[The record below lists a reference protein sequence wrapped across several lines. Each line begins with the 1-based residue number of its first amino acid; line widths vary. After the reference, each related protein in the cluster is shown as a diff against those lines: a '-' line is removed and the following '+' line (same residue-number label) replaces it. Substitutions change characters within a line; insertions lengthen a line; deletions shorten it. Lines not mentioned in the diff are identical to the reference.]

1 LCQPQLNHRALF
13 VHDRHDGNKEAAR
26 QYLAWE
32 TNLLSQ
38 IDPAERA
45 HFRIWGAAR
54 GPRRIGRLSADG
66 PCNLHE
72 PLRCGRNSLLCCNTA
87 SFF

>member
-1 LCQPQLNHRALF
+1 VVCLFVELRDIADPLLHRADPQGWAAAGLAVEATPQQPPDADCIDFLFF
-13 VHDRHDGNKEAAR
+13 VHDRHSGNKEAAR

-45 HFRIWGAAR
+45 MFRI
-54 GPRRIGRLSADG
+54 
-66 PCNLHE
+66 
-72 PLRCGRNSLLCCNTA
+72 
-87 SFF
+87 